1 MTQLALAIT
10 DFALPVEA
18 DSAPRL
24 ERFNRLLAR
33 GDREPARLPGWR
45 HWVLQTAG
53 MTVPERLPL
62 ASTLAGRGGNW
73 AIVTPVHLLAGL
85 EHVHLDPAG
94 LPALTDTEW
103 RLLVDGFNQEF
114 AEEGISLGFDG
125 EVALLALTERLD
137 ATTHDP
143 QPLAGRDAGA
153 WLPSGPGGAR
163 LRRLMTE
170 IQMWLHTHP
179 LNESRLRR
187 GDPPVNGL
195 WLWGIGGD
203 SLPPVASLPGLSTDD
218 PFLRHLW
225 HAAGAVC
232 APTPVSLDA
241 WRTAATPSAIVS
253 IGLGALERD
262 PAAALA
268 RVEERWFAPLES
280 ALASGAI
287 SEARLFLDGTVATVG
302 RYDRLRFW
310 RRRRDW
316 HEALR

>member
-24 ERFNRLLAR
+24 DRFNRLLAR

-53 MTVPERLPL
+53 MTVPERLP
-62 ASTLAGRGGNW
+62 
-73 AIVTPVHLLAGL
+73 
-85 EHVHLDPAG
+85 
-94 LPALTDTEW
+94 
-103 RLLVDGFNQEF
+103 
-114 AEEGISLGFDG
+114 
-125 EVALLALTERLD
+125 LD

-187 GDPPVNGL
+187 GEPPVNGL

-203 SLPPVASLPGLSTDD
+203 PLQPVASLPGLSTDD
-218 PFLRHLW
+218 PFLRRLW
-225 HAAGAVC
+225 HAAGAEC
-232 APTPVSLDA
+232 APTPVSLEA
-241 WRTAATPSAIVS
+241 WHAAATPSAIVS

-262 PAAALA
+262 PAAALV

-287 SEARLFLDGTVATVG
+287 SGARLFLDGTVATVG

-310 RRRRDW
+310 RPRRAW
-316 HEALR
+316 HEVLR